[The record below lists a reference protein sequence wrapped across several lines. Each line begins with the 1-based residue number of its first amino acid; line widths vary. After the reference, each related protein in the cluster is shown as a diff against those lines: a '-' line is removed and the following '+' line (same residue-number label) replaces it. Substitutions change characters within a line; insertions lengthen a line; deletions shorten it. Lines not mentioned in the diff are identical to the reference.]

1 MFLGAQIPY
10 VPSPLS
16 PVPQPASPGPIND
29 LQGKSYTSKREGRKG
44 GQFKEQGEEEE
55 EKGKKHNTM

>member
-1 MFLGAQIPY
+1 MR
-10 VPSPLS
+10 LS
-16 PVPQPASPGPIND
+16 ERSAERYD